1 LWKAFGKFH
10 NLQLSSYLNSRVKG
24 ARYGLQFVTGW
35 MLALV
40 FQVAHV
46 VGEAEFPELDPS
58 SDTPKVA
65 AGWAALQVPVFHH
78 SSSVPPPA
86 GGVPLSAFNNI
97 YFTISIWRSLRH

>member
-1 LWKAFGKFH
+1 
-10 NLQLSSYLNSRVKG
+10 
-24 ARYGLQFVTGW
+24 VTGW

-86 GGVPLSAFNNI
+86 GGVPLSAFNSI
-97 YFTISIWRSLRH
+97 YFTISVWSSLRH